1 MISPTAGTS
10 NEKPRFICEKLER
23 RETDKRQKVRESD
36 QTSLL
41 IKQVFKEVQGSSAPA
56 SKTRA
61 PVLPDG
67 KFGALELHR
76 STPGFYFARI
86 RISVRALSRERNQ
99 VPGSTTKISG
109 LQHPKALPLD
119 PD

>member
-10 NEKPRFICEKLER
+10 NETPRSICEKLAR
-23 RETDKRQKVRESD
+23 RETDKRKKVRESD

-41 IKQVFKEVQGSSAPA
+41 LKQVSKEVQGSRAPA

-67 KFGALELHR
+67 KFGGLEVHR

-99 VPGSTTKISG
+99 APGSTTKISG

>member
-1 MISPTAGTS
+1 MISPTGGTS
-10 NEKPRFICEKLER
+10 NETPRFICEELVR
-23 RETDKRQKVRESD
+23 RETDKRQKVIESD

-41 IKQVFKEVQGSSAPA
+41 IKQVSKEVQG

-67 KFGALELHR
+67 KFGGLEVHR